1 MLDGA
6 GRDGAPFQEPS
17 PFMIRFALQL
27 AGLFILAGAVAA
39 LAIDASRSF
48 AAGRLIVAQL
58 GDTATALAPSA
69 MAALRA
75 AFGPRMP
82 RALDQ
87 LFTVIGRT
95 PTFVGLAALGGFA
108 LWLARKPAPKIGYS
122 SR

>member
-1 MLDGA
+1 
-6 GRDGAPFQEPS
+6 
-17 PFMIRFALQL
+17 MIRFALQL

-48 AAGRLIVAQL
+48 AAGRLIVTQL
-58 GDTATALAPSA
+58 GETATALAPA
-69 MAALRA
+69 GMAALRA
-75 AFGPRMP
+75 AFGPHMHP
-82 RALDQ
+82 PLDQ
-87 LFTVIGRT
+87 IFTSIGRA